1 MKIIAVSNQKGG
13 VGKTT
18 VATNLAYG
26 LQLRGKNVLLVDCD
40 PQGNSSDTWRAIR
53 NDDNYPTLSDVLFEN
68 TPVEKCIQHTEAGDI
83 LAADKELAN
92 IEKHLPGFK
101 GFYRLRECLNPL
113 REKYDHIILD
123 TNPHI
128 LLLLQN
134 ALIASDGVI
143 LPVIAGAYEVDGMM
157 DFVETIADVK
167 SLPNP
172 NLALLGIVIAEFD
185 ARKNI
190 DKELREG
197 LPNVAKMMG
206 TIAFDTLIRTN
217 ADVSNAQKNKMTIHE
232 YNPSCNAAVDY
243 MSFIEELEGRGMI

>member
-26 LQLRGKNVLLVDCD
+26 LQLRGKKVLLVDCD
-40 PQGNSSDTWRAIR
+40 PQGNSSSIWRAVR

-68 TPVEKCIQHTEAGDI
+68 VPVEKCIQRTEIGDI

-101 GFYRLRECLNPL
+101 GFYRLKECLNPL

-143 LPVIAGAYEVDGMM
+143 LPVIAGAFEVDGMI

-167 SLPNP
+167 SMPNP
-172 NLALLGIVIAEFD
+172 DLKLLGILIAAHNVGFS
-185 ARKNI
+185 I
-190 DKELREG
+190 DEELKEG
-197 LPNVAKMMG
+197 LPAVAEQIG
-206 TIAFDTLIRTN
+206 TIAFDTVIRRTVKVK
-217 ADVSNAQKNKMTIHE
+217 DAQKEKMAIYE
-232 YNPSCNAAVDY
+232 YAPTCTAATDY
-243 MSFIEELEGRGMI
+243 VAFIDELEKRGMI